1 MSAPSPPTSVLKTSI
16 PKVSLEQWSMFITV
30 VEEGSFQAAADK
42 LLKSQ
47 SSISYA
53 VQKMQQGLGV
63 SVFEHKGR
71 KAVLTDAGKLM
82 LQRAKDLIHAASAAE
97 KVAADF
103 SYGWEPQI
111 GLVLND
117 MFPQN
122 IFHIALRKFGEQCP
136 QTRLE
141 IYTEVLSG
149 VDEKLRHGE
158 AQIAINHSIPSG
170 MVGEPILETE
180 FVRVAHPDHPLHH
193 VGRAIHHSDM
203 KLHRQIVIRDSGNY
217 RRENRGFLGSDQR
230 WTVPNMHEAFELLK
244 LGFGSGVL
252 AKSIAQPAIDAGELK
267 ELDIDGGGRM
277 TSNMNLIFADK
288 ANTGPAALLLAK
300 LLKEAAKNNKSGRM

>member
-1 MSAPSPPTSVLKTSI
+1 MPKLSPSPLVT
-16 PKVSLEQWSMFITV
+16 LEQWAMFITV

-53 VQKMQQGLGV
+53 MQKMQQGLGLN
-63 SVFEHKGR
+63 VFEHKGR
-71 KAVLTDAGKLM
+71 RAELTDAGHLM
-82 LQRAKDLIHAASAAE
+82 LQRAKDLIHAATAAE

-103 SYGWEPQI
+103 SHGWEPQI

-117 MFPQN
+117 MFPQHL
-122 IFHIALRKFGEQCP
+122 FHKALKEFGEQCP

-141 IYTEVLSG
+141 IYVEVLSG
-149 VDEKLRHGE
+149 VDEKLRHGD
-158 AQIAINHSIPSG
+158 AQIAVNHIIPSG
-170 MVGEPILETE
+170 MVGEPIIETE

-193 VGRAIHHSDM
+193 IGRAIHHSDM

-230 WTVPNMHEAFELLK
+230 WTVPNMREAFELLR
-244 LGFGSGVL
+244 LGFGSGIL

-267 ELDIDGGGRM
+267 ELDIDGGGTM
-277 TSNMNLIFADK
+277 LSNMNLIYADK

-300 LLKEAAKNNKSGRM
+300 LLKEAANNSQSGRI

>member
-1 MSAPSPPTSVLKTSI
+1 MSLPSRSKKTM
-16 PKVSLEQWSMFITV
+16 PQVSLEQWSMFITV
-30 VEEGSFQAAADK
+30 IEEGSFQAAADK

-53 VQKMQQGLGV
+53 MQKMQQGLGV
-63 SVFEHKGR
+63 KVFEHKGR

-103 SYGWEPQI
+103 SAGWEPQI

-117 MFPQN
+117 MFPS
-122 IFHIALRKFGEQCP
+122 HILHSALKAFGEQCP

-141 IYTEVLSG
+141 IYREVLSG
-149 VDEKLRHGE
+149 VDDKLRHGE
-158 AQIAINHSIPSG
+158 AQIAIDHMIPSG
-170 MVGEPILETE
+170 MVGEPIIELE
-180 FVRVAHPDHPLHH
+180 FVRVAHPDHALHH
-193 VGRAIHHSDM
+193 LGRAIYHSDM

-217 RRENRGFLGSDQR
+217 RRENRGYLGSDQR
-230 WTVPNMHEAFELLK
+230 WTVANMREALELLK
-244 LGFGSGVL
+244 LGLGSGVL
-252 AKSIAQPAIDAGELK
+252 ARSIAQPAIDTGELR
-267 ELDIDGGGRM
+267 ELDIDGGSAL
-277 TSNMNLIFADK
+277 TSNLNLIFSDK

-300 LLKEAAKNNKSGRM
+300 LLKEAAKNNQSGRM

>member
-1 MSAPSPPTSVLKTSI
+1 MSSSPRFKTLM
-16 PKVSLEQWSMFITV
+16 PKVSLEQWSMLITV

-53 VQKMQQGLGV
+53 MQKMQQGLGV
-63 SVFEHKGR
+63 KVFEHKGR
-71 KAVLTDAGKLM
+71 KAVLTDAGQLM

-97 KVAADF
+97 KAAADF
-103 SYGWEPQI
+103 AVGWEPQI

-117 MFPQN
+117 MFPK
-122 IFHIALRKFGEQCP
+122 HILYAALTEFGQQCP

-141 IYTEVLSG
+141 IYVEVLSG
-149 VDEKLRHGE
+149 VDDKLRHGE
-158 AQIAINHSIPSG
+158 AQIAINHMIPSG
-170 MVGEPILETE
+170 MVGEPIIEME

-193 VGRAIHHSDM
+193 IGRAIHHSDM
-203 KLHRQIVIRDSGNY
+203 KLHRQIVIRDSGSY

-230 WTVPNMHEAFELLK
+230 WTVPNMFEALELLK

-252 AKSIAQPAIDAGELK
+252 ARSIAEAAIDAGELK
-267 ELDIDGGGRM
+267 ELDIDGGGPSR
-277 TSNMNLIFADK
+277 SNMNLIFADK

-300 LLKEAAKNNKSGRM
+300 LLKEAAKNDKSGRM

>member
-1 MSAPSPPTSVLKTSI
+1 MSTDSLSPFQAAKTVV

-53 VQKMQQGLGV
+53 MQKMQQGLGV
-63 SVFEHKGR
+63 KVFEHKGR
-71 KAVLTDAGKLM
+71 RAELTDAGQLM

-97 KVAADF
+97 KAASDF
-103 SYGWEPQI
+103 SHGWEPQI

-117 MFPQN
+117 MFPQHL
-122 IFHIALRKFGEQCP
+122 FHDALKHFGEQCP

-141 IYTEVLSG
+141 IYVEVLSG

-158 AQIAINHSIPSG
+158 AQIAVNHMIPSG
-170 MVGEPILETE
+170 MVGEPIIETE

-193 VGRAIHHSDM
+193 LGRAIHHSDM

-230 WTVPNMHEAFELLK
+230 WTVPNMREAFELLK

-267 ELDIDGGGRM
+267 ELDIDGSGRM
-277 TSNMNLIFADK
+277 SSNMNLIFADK

-300 LLKEAAKNNKSGRM
+300 LLKQAVERSSKK

>member
-1 MSAPSPPTSVLKTSI
+1 MPVPSRFKTPI
-16 PKVSLEQWSMFITV
+16 PQVSLEQWSMFITV

-53 VQKMQQGLGV
+53 MQKMQQGLGV
-63 SVFEHKGR
+63 NIFKHKGR
-71 KAVLTDAGKLM
+71 KAVLTDAGQLM
-82 LQRAKDLIHAASAAE
+82 LQRARDLIHAASAAE
-97 KVAADF
+97 KAAADF
-103 SYGWEPQI
+103 AEGWEPQI

-117 MFPQN
+117 MFPKD
-122 IFHIALRKFGEQCP
+122 ILYAALTEFGQQCP

-141 IYTEVLSG
+141 IYVEILSG
-149 VDEKLRHGE
+149 VDDKLRHGE
-158 AQIAINHSIPSG
+158 AQIAINHMIPSG
-170 MVGEPILETE
+170 MVGEPIIETE

-193 VGRAIHHSDM
+193 IGRAIHHSDM
-203 KLHRQIVIRDSGNY
+203 KLHRQIVIRDSGSY

-230 WTVPNMHEAFELLK
+230 WTVPNMREAMELLK

-252 AKSIAQPAIDAGELK
+252 ARSIAQAAIDAGELK

-277 TSNMNLIFADK
+277 SSNMNLIFADK

-300 LLKEAAKNNKSGRM
+300 LLKEAANAAV